1 MAKGSRIDPK
11 LLDELLKDQ
20 DPKQVLS
27 SDG

>member
-1 MAKGSRIDPK
+1 MAKEFRIDPK
-11 LLDELLKDQ
+11 LFDELLKDQ

>member
-1 MAKGSRIDPK
+1 MAKEFRIDPK
-11 LLDELLKDQ
+11 LLDELLEDQ

>member
-1 MAKGSRIDPK
+1 MPKEFRIDPK
-11 LLDELLKDQ
+11 LPNELLKDQ